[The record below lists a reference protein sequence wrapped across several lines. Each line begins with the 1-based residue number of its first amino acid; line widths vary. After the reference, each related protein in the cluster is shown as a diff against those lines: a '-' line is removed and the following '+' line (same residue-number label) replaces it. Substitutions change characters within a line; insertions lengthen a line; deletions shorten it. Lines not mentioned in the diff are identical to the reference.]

1 MSKRVSASRSGE
13 TLNSTPNLIPRI
25 GRLGVGLCLAMAAF
39 AAPAAVTDLLQS
51 SWNFYGSGAVAGGTL
66 TVGDNIGYDTG
77 DSDRDGNPYNLL
89 FGGASTTATSGQGVD
104 YDEAVSVAEF
114 SPPFK
119 LSWTGCFPATS
130 YGYNNIFLGRKNPS
144 YTGAAGS
151 KQYMITQEFGFS
163 ARWDYSGMNSV
174 VLNAGNYDIQ
184 KVSSATLSGNNYCGN
199 YRIDWAN
206 DQLEFYF
213 NDTKIRTQKYPF
225 IGPVSILV
233 RSFERPH
240 SITAMT
246 LEPGV
251 AATQKPASGQGLASV
266 YGANISGTMTDQ
278 GTGQTTTLDTGNTSI
293 SGDVSLAINA
303 AGDLIVHISGIGAAQ
318 GMAFRYEVDYD
329 AVTMNLSGTVA
340 DNTDNTP
347 RPITFTNK
355 GGLVWE
361 ARVQASTGGRSSTGT
376 SSAYDIVFNIVLPQ
390 ESIVLGSK
398 FPANG
403 RVNVDLGQTQAVS
416 FPISIAQLGLNS
428 TVSTSIVTE
437 GTMVVSLVPNGQA
450 SFAVT
455 GNAQGSFR
463 MDPPLQFNIP
473 YSPFPGFSVSVD
485 VLVDATGRFSAVL
498 TGDTAK
504 NNLRFSGNWTSV
516 TSDGTTAGG
525 TLEMPIPLDPK
536 TYATPATAELTIVG
550 TVTSPVNVTGLPP
563 GISLPATVPT
573 SVTTPFSQK
582 VTVPM
587 VFQTPN

>member
-1 MSKRVSASRSGE
+1 MNHKVLASRSGE
-13 TLNSTPNLIPRI
+13 LRNIARNCAGLA
-25 GRLGVGLCLAMAAF
+25 GKLGAGLCLALTAF

-51 SWNFYGSGAVAGGTL
+51 SWNFYGSGTVSGGTL
-66 TVGDNIGYDTG
+66 TVGDNIGYDTS
-77 DSDRDGNPYNLL
+77 DSDHDGNPYNLL
-89 FGGASTTATSGQGVD
+89 FGGANTTATSGQGVD

-130 YGYNNIFLGRKNPS
+130 YGYNNIFLGRKNSS

-151 KQYMITQEFGFS
+151 KQYMITQEFGFT
-163 ARWDYSGMNSV
+163 ARWDYSGLNSV
-174 VLNAGNYDIQ
+174 VLNAGNHDVQ
-184 KVSSATLSGNNYCGN
+184 KVGAAALSGNNYCGN

-206 DQLEFYF
+206 DQLDFYF
-213 NDTKIRTQKYPF
+213 NGTKIRTQKYPF
-225 IGPVSILV
+225 IGPVSVLV

-251 AATQKPASGQGLASV
+251 ATTQKPATSQALASI
-266 YGANISGTMTDQ
+266 YGANISGTMTDS
-278 GTGQTTTLDTGNTSI
+278 GTGQTTTLSSSNTSI
-293 SGDVSLAINA
+293 SGDASLAINA
-303 AGDLIVHISGIGAAQ
+303 NGDLIAHISGSGAAQ
-318 GMAFRYEVDYD
+318 GMAFRYDVDFD
-329 AVTMNLSGTVA
+329 TATLNLTGNVA

-347 RPITFTNK
+347 RPIAFTNK

-361 ARVQASTGGRSSTGT
+361 ASIQSGSGKSGTGAAT
-376 SSAYDIVFNIVLPQ
+376 AYDIVFNIVLPQ

-416 FPISIAQLGLNS
+416 FPLSISQLGLNS
-428 TVSTSIVTE
+428 TVSTNIITE
-437 GTMVVSLVPNGQA
+437 GTMVLSLVPNGPG
-450 SFAVT
+450 SFTVT

-463 MDPPLQFNIP
+463 MDPPIQFNIP
-473 YSPFPGFSVSVD
+473 YSPLPGFSVSVD

-525 TLEMPIPLDPK
+525 TLDMPIPLDPK
-536 TYATPATAELTIVG
+536 TYATPATAELSIVG
-550 TVTSPVNVTGLPP
+550 SVTSPVNVTGLPP
-563 GISLPATVPT
+563 GIALPASVPT
-573 SVTTPFSQK
+573 SVNTPFSQK
-582 VTVPM
+582 VTVPL
-587 VFQTPN
+587 VFQAPN

>member
-39 AAPAAVTDLLQS
+39 AAPAAVTNLLQS
-51 SWNFYGSGAVAGGTL
+51 SWNFHGSGAVAGGTL
-66 TVGDNIGYDTG
+66 TVGDNIGYDTS
-77 DSDRDGNPYNLL
+77 DSDGDGNPYNLL
-89 FGGASTTATSGQGVD
+89 FGSASTTATSGQGVD
-104 YDEAVSVAEF
+104 YDEAVTVAEF

-151 KQYMITQEFGFS
+151 KQYLITQEFGFS
-163 ARWDYSGMNSV
+163 ARWDYSGLNSV

-184 KVSSATLSGNNYCGN
+184 KVSAAALSGNNYCGD

-246 LEPGV
+246 LDSGV
-251 AATQKPASGQGLASV
+251 TTAQQPATSQGLASI
-266 YGANISGTMTDQ
+266 YGANISGTMT
-278 GTGQTTTLDTGNTSI
+278 GGGATTTLDTSNTSI
-293 SGDVSLAINA
+293 SGDASFAINA
-303 AGDLIVHISGIGAAQ
+303 AGDLIVHISGMGASQ

-329 AVTMNLSGTVA
+329 AVTMNLTGKVR

-347 RPITFTNK
+347 RDITFTNK

-361 ARVQASTGGRSSTGT
+361 ARVQAGTGKNSSGT
-376 SSAYDIVFNIVLPQ
+376 ATTYDIVFNIVLPP
-390 ESIVLGSK
+390 ESITMGSK

-403 RVNVDLGQTQAVS
+403 RVNVDLGQTQQVS
-416 FPISIAQLGLNS
+416 FPISVPLLNLNT
-428 TVSTSIVTE
+428 TVSTSIITE
-437 GTMVVSLVPNGQA
+437 GLMVVSLVPNSQG
-450 SFAVT
+450 SFTVT
-455 GNAQGSFR
+455 GNVQGSFR
-463 MDPPLQFNIP
+463 MDQPIQVSTQFAPLPGIP
-473 YSPFPGFSVSVD
+473 AIPID
-485 VLVDATGRFSAVL
+485 ITVDATGRFSGVM

-504 NNLRFSGNWTSV
+504 NNLRFSGNWSAV
-516 TSDGTTAGG
+516 AGDGGTAGG
-525 TLEMPIPLDPK
+525 TLDMPIPLDPT
-536 TYATPATAELTIVG
+536 TYATPATAELSIAG
-550 TVTSPVNVTGLPP
+550 AVTANTSGV
-563 GISLPATVPT
+563 PAAYQSFVPT
-573 SVTTPFSQK
+573 VATPFSQK
-582 VTVPM
+582 VTVPL
-587 VFQTPN
+587 VFQAPN